1 MEGYVRETIESALA
15 QTYRNTRVI
24 ITNDGSTDNSRRI
37 IREVIDDYL
46 REDNLK
52 REPCMKEIE
61 ETGIFYEQERKKLW
75 NSIMPDPG
83 LSMTD
88 DGSTY
93 TKEQGYRRAIFLSEV
108 TRLGFNDS
116 DKWKIRDKYYP
127 DGEKAAPIVIDQE
140 NRGLSEARNAAIRA
154 GEGEFFLPLDAD
166 DYIDPTYVEKTIV
179 KMQDPEVGVVST
191 DMQYFGLL
199 KNRIPPRG
207 LTLEREMQGNEL
219 PVCSL
224 IRRAAYDQIGRGY
237 ETLFI
242 EAGGSTRVL
251 GFEDWEL
258 FISILKRGWKVA
270 IVNEPLFHYRVRPN
284 SMVAQASEKRAGLT
298 RLIHL
303 LHPDLW
309 PQG

>member
-1 MEGYVRETIESALA
+1 M
-15 QTYRNTRVI
+15 
-24 ITNDGSTDNSRRI
+24 
-37 IREVIDDYL
+37 

-61 ETGIFYEQERKKLW
+61 EAGIRYKQHRQAIWDELFPEKDLVME
-75 NSIMPDPG
+75 
-83 LSMTD
+83 D
-88 DGSTY
+88 DGTWY
-93 TKEQGYRRAIFLSEV
+93 TREQNQRRAIFMSET
-108 TRLGFNDS
+108 TRLGINDE
-116 DKWKIRDKYYP
+116 DKWKIKDKYYP
-127 DGEKAAPIVIDQE
+127 DGERVAPIVIDQE

-166 DYIDPTYVEKTIV
+166 DYIDPTYIEKTIM
-179 KMQDPEVGVVST
+179 KMQDPEIGVVST

-199 KNRIPPRG
+199 KHRIPPRG

-224 IRRAAYDQIGRGY
+224 IRRAAYDQIPRGY

-242 EAGGSTRVL
+242 EAGGSTKVL

-258 FISILKRGWKVA
+258 FISILKRGWKVSV
-270 IVNEPLFHYRVRPN
+270 VNEPLFFYRVRPN
-284 SMVAQASEKRAGLT
+284 SMVAQASTKRAGLT

-309 PQG
+309 PNG